1 MPVCYYYALENYSA
15 FTYIMGNNSN
25 DGLSKFRKGPGGRAR
40 VILGRR
46 VQFTHGVFTW
56 DLLQRCFTRNLRV
69 FHVNCTLSRPGGSNT

>member
-25 DGLSKFRKGPGGRAR
+25 DDLSKFRKGPGGRAR

-69 FHVNCTLSRPGGSNT
+69 FPHKLHFRTARPWQ